1 MKIKIIIDDLRNE
14 LLDSIKK
21 EEQCRQELI
30 GLINKE
36 SCSPY
41 EIFGK
46 LNDNYVFNNFYA
58 ILSKKLLEE
67 IDVEGL
73 SIKEINRRF
82 SKYLKSQVKDKL
94 LKFDI
99 THNQSYALSYI
110 FIHNRSAMS
119 IFYSNYKKYK
129 VISEEELNNNEVDC

>member
-1 MKIKIIIDDLRNE
+1 MKIKITIDDLKNE
-14 LLDSIKK
+14 LLVNIEK
-21 EEQCRQELI
+21 EKQCRQELI
-30 GLINKE
+30 DLINKE

-46 LNDNYVFNNFYA
+46 LNDVYVFNNFYA
-58 ILSKKLLEE
+58 ILSKNLLKK
-67 IDVEGL
+67 INVEGL
-73 SIKEINRRF
+73 SIKEINNRF
-82 SKYLKSQVKDKL
+82 SKYLKSQVRDKL

-129 VISEEELNNNEVDC
+129 VVSEELNNNEVDF